1 MHPEITHVDHDAIPT
16 RELIASYIYRHASR
30 LGSKAQISQIN
41 TLSTN
46 NDLEMIQVLNKMDRN
61 FNRRNKKKKQKKW
74 KTHQPKKEENVEE
87 EYIEECIRDCKS
99 LNNASNRNHES
110 LYQRALGPF
119 IRIEIQNN
127 RVTSNDENFQ
137 RYGASFYTR
146 FFGFIVQCENWHPPL
161 LDDRNMKESS
171 EGYNK
176 MSEYLRTA
184 LHNLMKQHEIEDT
197 SHNMPMR
204 DPMIHS
210 YHSR

>member
-1 MHPEITHVDHDAIPT
+1 MHPEITHVDPGAIPT
-16 RELIASYIYRHASR
+16 KELIGSYIYRHGSR
-30 LGSKAQISQIN
+30 LGSKAEISQIN

-46 NDLEMIQVLNKMDRN
+46 NDLQMEQVLNKIDRD
-61 FNRRNKKKKQKKW
+61 FIRRNKKQKKKQK
-74 KTHQPKKEENVEE
+74 THQLKKEENVEE
-87 EYIEECIRDCKS
+87 EYIEECIHDCKS

-119 IRIEIQNN
+119 IRMEIQNN

-161 LDDRNMKESS
+161 DDRNMKESS

-176 MSEYLRTA
+176 MSDYLRIA
-184 LHNLMKQHEIEDT
+184 LQNLMKKHEIEDT